1 VIAAPRHGRHAA
13 QRTTKR
19 RTRALIG
26 IKRVY
31 DPPARNDGT
40 RILVDR
46 LWPRGLA
53 KAELK
58 LDGWAK
64 ELAPSHAL
72 RRWYGHQLEH
82 FAEFRRRYLVE
93 LEGERERL
101 EQLRAAVRRRTVTL
115 LTATRELDLSHATVL
130 REVLQ
135 AKG

>member
-1 VIAAPRHGRHAA
+1 VTAAARRGKRTA

-19 RTRALIG
+19 RLRASIR
-26 IKRVY
+26 IKRIY

-40 RILVDR
+40 RILIDR

-58 LDGWAK
+58 RDGWAK
-64 ELAPSHAL
+64 ELAPSPAL
-72 RRWYGHQLEH
+72 RRWYGHQPEH
-82 FAEFRRRYLVE
+82 FAEFRRRYLAE

-101 EQLRAAVRRRTVTL
+101 DELRGAVRRRTVTL

>member
-1 VIAAPRHGRHAA
+1 VTTAARRGKRTA
-13 QRTTKR
+13 QRKSKR
-19 RTRALIG
+19 RTRALIR
-26 IKRVY
+26 IKRAY

-40 RILVDR
+40 RILIDR

-72 RRWYGHQLEH
+72 RRWYGHQSEH
-82 FAEFRRRYLVE
+82 FAEFRRRYLAE

-101 EQLRAAVRRRTVTL
+101 DELRAAVRGRTVTL

-135 AKG
+135 ARG

>member
-1 VIAAPRHGRHAA
+1 VTAAARLGRPTA
-13 QRTTKR
+13 QRKTKR
-19 RTRALIG
+19 RTRVSIR

-31 DPPARNDGT
+31 DPPARNEGT

-72 RRWYGHQLEH
+72 RRWYGHQPEH
-82 FAEFRRRYLVE
+82 FAEFRRRYLAE

-101 EQLRAAVRRRTVTL
+101 DELRAAVRGRTVTL

-135 AKG
+135 ARG

>member
-1 VIAAPRHGRHAA
+1 VTAAARRGKRTA

-19 RTRALIG
+19 RLRASIR
-26 IKRVY
+26 IKRIY

-40 RILVDR
+40 RILIDR

-64 ELAPSHAL
+64 ELAPSPAL
-72 RRWYGHQLEH
+72 RRWYGHQPEH
-82 FAEFRRRYLVE
+82 FAEFRRRYLAE

-101 EQLRAAVRRRTVTL
+101 DELRGAVRRRTVTL

-130 REVLQ
+130 RELLQ

>member
-1 VIAAPRHGRHAA
+1 VTAAARRGK
-13 QRTTKR
+13 RTAHRKSKR
-19 RTRALIG
+19 RTRALIR
-26 IKRVY
+26 IKRAY

-72 RRWYGHQLEH
+72 RRWYGHQSEH
-82 FAEFRRRYLVE
+82 FAEFRRRYLAE

-101 EQLRAAVRRRTVTL
+101 DELRAAVRGRTVTL

-130 REVLQ
+130 REVLR